1 MFGSCSDKDLLTIR
15 ATGVYMDSSATAG
28 NALRPLRLP
37 RIVELL
43 REQPL
48 PAEVLLPRLNRR
60 LKADGIPEIS
70 IRTLQHDLD
79 WLLEHLGAAGI
90 ERVAKADLTP
100 EPPSEFHRYRLF
112 YRLRSA
118 EDLIPVTGDVVF
130 LTEME
135 ALALGAARAVL
146 TTPAVPG
153 TKDADKVGGPLAD
166 ALGSLIGRL
175 GLATRRVPEVLAV
188 TQAAPQPYQP
198 AHVLALLRA
207 IRLGEGVTLDYRPL
221 GKPPHAVTAQPI
233 QVALAEGEPYLWAW
247 DGEAKRL
254 KNYKV
259 ARIAAVTI
267 RSALAEVPPGLDSEV
282 RSNLRVGFRG
292 VAGAQQRG
300 TVVVRLS
307 PTGAPHLR
315 HRQLGSGLKWID
327 LPDGGAR
334 VSFYTAGMDAV
345 KHWLLQCG
353 GEAVV
358 ESPASLVAWFRQET
372 ARMATAYALPGTGA
386 G

>member
-1 MFGSCSDKDLLTIR
+1 M
-15 ATGVYMDSSATAG
+15 ASSATAG
-28 NALRPLRLP
+28 TALRPLRLP

-43 REQPL
+43 RDQPL
-48 PAEVLLPRLNRR
+48 PAEVLLPRLNRC
-60 LKADGIPEIS
+60 LKADGIPQIS

-90 ERVAKADLTP
+90 ERIAKADLQTA
-100 EPPSEFHRYRLF
+100 PPSEFHRYRLF

-146 TTPAVPG
+146 ATPAPPG

-166 ALGSLIGRL
+166 AIGSLIGRL

-198 AHVLALLRA
+198 AHVLTILRA

-221 GKPPHAVTAQPI
+221 NKPPHAVTAQPI

-247 DGEAKRL
+247 DGDAGRL

-267 RSALAEVPPGLDSEV
+267 RPALSNVPPGQDSEV

-307 PTGAPHLR
+307 AAGAPHLR
-315 HRQLGSGLKWID
+315 NRQLGSGLKWTE

-358 ESPASLVAWFRQET
+358 ESPAVLVAWFRSET
-372 ARMATAYALPGTGA
+372 ARMAAGYALPGPRA
-386 G
+386 E